1 MSRLVLDMPTLHRSI
16 ESASNEARELLS
28 RYKVKH
34 AYVVRHE
41 RVYGPDWKNV
51 DEPGFEAL
59 TGREL
64 PMCPNIVATIS
75 AAREA

>member
-1 MSRLVLDMPTLHRSI
+1 MPTLHRTI
-16 ESASNEARELLS
+16 EAASKEAKELLS

-41 RVYGPDWKNV
+41 RVYDSPNL

-59 TGREL
+59 IGKEL
-64 PMCPNIVATIS
+64 PICPNIVKTVG
-75 AAREA
+75 RFD

>member
-16 ESASNEARELLS
+16 EAASIEAKELLS

-34 AYVVRHE
+34 AYVVRYE

-64 PMCPNIVATIS
+64 HMCPNIVATIS
-75 AAREA
+75 AAIEA